1 MKRRISIVL
10 DDREQAGA
18 VPIELEC
25 AGIFDVEIRR
35 LKVGDYL
42 VDGRFLFERKTLPD
56 LVASIASGRLFAQTL
71 RLAQTNGVRPAL
83 ILEGTSQSLQGSG
96 MRWEAIQGA
105 LVTVALFIGLPVLR
119 TRSPRETVRTFE
131 FAALQ
136 AHSLASGAL
145 ARRGRRP
152 KGKAALQRYLLQG
165 LPGVGPERAAR
176 LIERFGSV
184 EGVLT
189 ADARALESVPGI
201 GRRTARFLRWAVEED
216 RERYDV
222 SVTPSLS
229 PAPQA
234 GSSPPPRSLRR

>member
-1 MKRRISIVL
+1 MERIPIIA
-10 DDREQAGA
+10 DDRERNSGALEELQAS
-18 VPIELEC
+18 PRFNLT
-25 AGIFDVEIRR
+25 IRR
-35 LKVGDYL
+35 LSAGDYL
-42 VDGRFLFERKTLPD
+42 VDGRFLFERKTLSD
-56 LVASIASGRLFAQTL
+56 LVASITSGRLFAQTL
-71 RLAQTNGVRPAL
+71 RLAQVNGVRAGL
-83 ILEGTSQSLQGSG
+83 ILEGTSQSLQGCG

-136 AHSLASGAL
+136 GQTFVSGAL
-145 ARRGRRP
+145 PRRGRRP

-184 EGVLT
+184 EAVLT

-201 GRRTARFLRWAVEED
+201 GRRTARAMRWAVEEG
-216 RERYDV
+216 RTVYEAKIAA
-222 SVTPSLS
+222 S
-229 PAPQA
+229 PVA
-234 GSSPPPRSLRR
+234 RS